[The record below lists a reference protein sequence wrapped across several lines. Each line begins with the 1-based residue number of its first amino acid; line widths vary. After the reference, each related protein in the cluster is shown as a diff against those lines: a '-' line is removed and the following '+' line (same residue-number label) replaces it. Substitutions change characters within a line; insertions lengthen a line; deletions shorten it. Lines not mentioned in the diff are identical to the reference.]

1 MKNSSKIII
10 CLFLLL
16 NSRLYA
22 ENIDNLEEKSFFC
35 CSVYDLYKTDS
46 SEKIAED
53 AQLKNTNKDLRN
65 DIKILKVSTT
75 ISNESF
81 IKDINKENSISEKNI
96 SIEPKKVDVNLQ
108 VGSDIDTNLVHIE
121 AD

>member
-35 CSVYDLYKTDS
+35 CSIYDLYKTDS
-46 SEKIAED
+46 SEKIVED

-65 DIKILKVSTT
+65 EIKILKVSTT
-75 ISNESF
+75 VSEESF
-81 IKDINKENSISEKNI
+81 TKDINKENSIR
-96 SIEPKKVDVNLQ
+96 KKYFN
-108 VGSDIDTNLVHIE
+108 
-121 AD
+121 

>member
-35 CSVYDLYKTDS
+35 CSIYDLYKTDS
-46 SEKIAED
+46 SEKIVED

-65 DIKILKVSTT
+65 EIKILKVSTT
-75 ISNESF
+75 VSEESF
-81 IKDINKENSISEKNI
+81 VKDINKENSIR
-96 SIEPKKVDVNLQ
+96 KKYFN
-108 VGSDIDTNLVHIE
+108 
-121 AD
+121 

>member
-35 CSVYDLYKTDS
+35 CSIYDLYKTDS
-46 SEKIAED
+46 SEKIVES
-53 AQLKNTNKDLRN
+53 AQLKNANKDLRN
-65 DIKILKVSTT
+65 EIEILKVSTT
-75 ISNESF
+75 VSEESF
-81 IKDINKENSISEKNI
+81 AKELIKKIV
-96 SIEPKKVDVNLQ
+96 KKIFQ
-108 VGSDIDTNLVHIE
+108 
-121 AD
+121 